1 MDNLLEMKNI
11 SKVFPG
17 VKALDQV
24 SYVLKRGE
32 INALLGE
39 NGAGKS
45 TLIKVLSGVYVP
57 TQGEIIMEG
66 KEVKIHTPSDAQ
78 KLGIGTIHQEF
89 NLFPN
94 LSVLQ
99 NIAFSLYL
107 VPFCGKVLNWKKIRK
122 EVSEILEMMEISIPL
137 DTKIKYLTV
146 ANQQLVEIAKAL
158 MLNVKILIMDEPTAA
173 LTSYEVQNLF
183 KVIRTLKQNGVSV
196 IYISHRMEEI
206 LELADSITVLRDGK
220 LICSEEKENVS
231 EKEISRM
238 ITGQNMQMDIRDRQR
253 GDRSF
258 GEVKLKISSLTHIPG
273 YKEISFQIRKGEILG
288 LLGPLGAG
296 KTEIGTT
303 LFGIRKPQMGRIEID
318 GKPVKITS
326 PFDALQKKIAYIS
339 EDRKK
344 TGILTNMSVKENVTI
359 SYLMNSSRLGMI
371 DRKRQREVTQKYIDI
386 LKIKTPSQEQNMNYL
401 SGGNQQKGIVG
412 RALATEPEVLILDQ
426 PTRGLDIGAKE
437 EIRKLLYSLADEGMA
452 IIVATMEV
460 PEAMELCDTIALIKE
475 GEIKEIVNPMKAT
488 VEELTEKMLSR

>member
-1 MDNLLEMKNI
+1 MENLLEMKNI
-11 SKVFPG
+11 SKIFPG

-24 SYVLKRGE
+24 SYVLRKGE

-45 TLIKVLSGVYVP
+45 TLIKVLSGVYTP
-57 TQGEIIMEG
+57 TQGEIYMEG
-66 KEVKIHTPSDAQ
+66 KEVKIHTPFDAQ

-107 VPFCGKVLNWKKIRK
+107 VPSSSKVLNWGLIRK
-122 EVSEILEMMEISIPL
+122 HVAEVLNMMGISIPL

-173 LTSYEVQNLF
+173 LTSYEVQSLF
-183 KVIRTLKQNGVSV
+183 KVIRTLRKSGVSI

-206 LELADSITVLRDGK
+206 LNLADSITVLRDGR
-220 LICSEEKENVS
+220 LICSEEKNEVG

-238 ITGQNMQMDIRDRQR
+238 ITGQNIQMDIRDRQR
-253 GDRSF
+253 GSRRF
-258 GEVKLKISSLTHIPG
+258 GKIKLEVKGLTSVPG
-273 YKEISFQIRKGEILG
+273 YRDINFQVRNGEILG

-296 KTEIGTT
+296 KTEVSTT
-303 LFGIRKPQMGRIEID
+303 LFGIRHPQEGEIELD
-318 GKPVKITS
+318 GTPVNITS
-326 PFDALQKKIAYIS
+326 PFDALQKNIAYIS

-344 TGILTNMSVKENVTI
+344 TGILTNMTVKENVTI
-359 SYLMNSSRLGMI
+359 SYLMSTSRFGVI
-371 DRKRQREVTQKYIDI
+371 DKKKQNEATQKYIDI
-386 LKIKTPSQEQNMNYL
+386 LKIKTPTKNQNINYL
-401 SGGNQQKGIVG
+401 SGGNQQKAIIG

-437 EIRKLLYSLADEGMA
+437 EIRKLLYSLSDKGMA

-460 PEAMELCDTIALIKE
+460 PEAMELCDTIAIMKE
-475 GEIKEIVNPMKAT
+475 GVINEIVNPMEVT